1 MVLRSE
7 AFGIAFFKTM
17 QSKLASDWRSSCLHS
32 SGAGITD
39 MHSHTFRKSLNLDVS
54 IMVEVT
60 GSVSLSQEK
69 ETTVPSLTL
78 SAPGP
83 WTSCP
88 PILRIESFKLPSL
101 WVLWCTSPKREQQMP
116 VSIPLKPKVQIL
128 WPLQQ
133 PAPTCLLPHGFS
145 LHLPA
150 EDSQACHHLWG
161 AHNTASEETI
171 PS

>member
-32 SGAGITD
+32 SRAGITD

-116 VSIPLKPKVQIL
+116 VSTPLKLKVQIL
-128 WPLQQ
+128 WPSQQ
-133 PAPTCLLPHGFS
+133 PAPTCRLPHGFS
-145 LHLPA
+145 LLLPA